1 MSFGGVTSLRIAD
14 RRVQAAV
21 SAVPREQFLSH
32 EQRLF
37 HADDRPIDIG
47 HGQTTSQ
54 PSLIAWMVQALQL
67 GPGAKVLEVGTG
79 CGYQTALLAALGC
92 EVYSVEILAP
102 LAARAGLALGRL
114 GYANQVHLKV
124 GDGYQGWPEVA
135 PFAGIVVAAGAP
147 RVPRPLVEQLARGG
161 RLVIPVGRDDDMHL
175 RIYHRDLAGELSV
188 ETAFPVRFVPLT
200 GAQADADRRS
210 LTAG

>member
-14 RRVQAAV
+14 SRVQTAV

-32 EQRLF
+32 QQRLF

-79 CGYQTALLAALGC
+79 CGYQTALLAELGC

-102 LAARAGLALGRL
+102 LAAGARQTLARL
-114 GYANQVHLKV
+114 GYADRVHQRV

-135 PFAGIVVAAGAP
+135 PFDGIVVSAGAP
-147 RVPRPLVEQLARGG
+147 RVPRPLVDQLARGG
-161 RLVIPVGRDDDMHL
+161 RMVIPVGPDDDMHL
-175 RIYHRDLAGELSV
+175 RIYQRDAAGDLSV

-200 GAQADADRRS
+200 GAQADADRGS
-210 LTAG
+210 LRAG